1 MARKSYTILFL
12 PGASATARRLQLSER
27 AFRLVVGGAV
37 AFALGVAFLVFHFLW
52 VQVDM
57 AELRRLRGE
66 GEEKRAL
73 EVKMAG
79 LERELHRMEELDRRI
94 RSIAGLDKGTREPPT
109 PATPASLAAVGGVET
124 QAGEAVEEVLRED
137 RGRLIEKMF
146 DDLQRLEREVA
157 TRQHSYEQLHKFLEQ
172 QKSRLAATPSIWPT
186 RGWLTSGYG
195 PRVSPFTGNRQMH
208 EGIDVAGPR
217 GTPIVATADGV
228 VTFSGKLA
236 GFGNAVVINHGFGF
250 KSFYAHND
258 ANRVRVGQTV
268 KRGQIIALLGNT
280 GYSTGPHI
288 HYEVLVND
296 RPVNP
301 MRYIIDD
308 GGSFARAP
316 GEPGA
321 VGGMSAAVKTAVE
334 EGSPLPV
341 SARRLRA
348 GLTAAKGASAAAAER
363 GEALRATVPP
373 PAPAKEEASEE
384 RVPAPTAAR
393 PARPEAPSRPAPPPP
408 PSPAPAAKPEPPR
421 AAAAP
426 EPAPTEVPDAPAEKH
441 GSSAEIPGLTGSQPP
456 APENGSPAAQ

>member
-1 MARKSYTILFL
+1 MARRSYTILFL

-27 AFRLVVGGAV
+27 AFRLVVAGGI

-57 AELRRLRGE
+57 AELRRLRGQ

-73 EVKMAG
+73 EVKIAG
-79 LERELHRMEELDRRI
+79 LERELQRMEELDRRI
-94 RSIAGLDKGTREPPT
+94 RSIAGLDKAAPEPPA
-109 PATPASLAAVGGVET
+109 PATPASLAAVGGIET
-124 QAGEAVEEVLRED
+124 QGGEAVEEVLRGD
-137 RGRLIEKMF
+137 RGRLIEKMV

-157 TRQHSYEQLHKFLEQ
+157 TRQQSYEQLHKFLEQ

-217 GTPIVATADGV
+217 GTAIVATADGI

-236 GFGNAVVINHGFGF
+236 GFGNAVVLNHGFAF
-250 KSFYAHND
+250 KSFYSHND

-280 GYSTGPHI
+280 GYSTGPHV

-296 RPVNP
+296 QPVNP

-308 GGSFARAP
+308 GGSFAAAP
-316 GEPGA
+316 GQPGA
-321 VGGMSAAVKTAVE
+321 AGGMSAAVKAAVE
-334 EGSPLPV
+334 EGGPLPV
-341 SARRLRA
+341 SARRLRT

-363 GEALRATVPP
+363 GEALRAPLP
-373 PAPAKEEASEE
+373 RPAPAREQAAEEQAT
-384 RVPAPTAAR
+384 VPVA
-393 PARPEAPSRPAPPPP
+393 PAPPRAAAAPP
-408 PSPAPAAKPEPPR
+408 PSPAPASKPKAP
-421 AAAAP
+421 AAATP
-426 EPAPTEVPDAPAEKH
+426 EPAPSEVPDAPAEKH
-441 GSSAEIPGLTGSQPP
+441 GSSAEVPGLTGSQPP
-456 APENGSPAAQ
+456 APENGPPAAQ

>member
-1 MARKSYTILFL
+1 MARRSYTILFL

-27 AFRLVVGGAV
+27 AFRLVVGGGV

-73 EVKMAG
+73 EVKIAG

-94 RSIAGLDKGTREPPT
+94 RSIAGLDKATPEPPA

-124 QAGEAVEEVLRED
+124 QAGEAVEEVLRGD

-157 TRQHSYEQLHKFLEQ
+157 TRQQSFEKLHGFLEQ

-186 RGWLTSGYG
+186 RGWLTSSYG

-208 EGIDVAGPR
+208 EGIDVAGQR
-217 GTPIVATADGV
+217 GTPIVATADGIA
-228 VTFSGKLA
+228 TFSGKLA
-236 GFGNAVVINHGFGF
+236 GFGNAVVLNHGFGF

-268 KRGQIIALLGNT
+268 KRGQIIALLGST

-296 RPVNP
+296 QPVNP

-316 GEPGA
+316 GQPGA
-321 VGGMSAAVKTAVE
+321 AGGMSAAVKTAVE

-341 SARRLRA
+341 SARRLRT

-373 PAPAKEEASEE
+373 PAPVREEAGEE
-384 RVPAPTAAR
+384 RGAAPAA
-393 PARPEAPSRPAPPPP
+393 PAPPRAAATP
-408 PSPAPAAKPEPPR
+408 PAPASKPKAP

-426 EPAPTEVPDAPAEKH
+426 EPAPSEVPPPPAEKH
-441 GSSAEIPGLTGSQPP
+441 GSSAEVPGLTGSQPP
-456 APENGSPAAQ
+456 APETEPSPAQ